1 MGRRRLKGKGKKASS
16 AAPGPVPVLAA
27 ALFAA
32 LLVALILAFAAPPA
46 RAEDGAMG
54 VPAPAA
60 PPARADGQATDPTAE
75 SPKPKPSLSVFPYAV
90 YSTDIGFGAGVMG
103 KVVDLFRRDDS
114 LTGYLFLS
122 TKSER
127 WVFLQFSSPDLQ
139 ARQGKRYRLSWD
151 VKAEYDLYL
160 KYYFYGLGPDSE
172 KLGGGLDSSARY
184 LMQRLSLTV
193 GHAFSPA
200 LIVEAGY
207 DLREYRT
214 SDVAPDKP
222 YTDLL
227 AAEGN
232 KLSPFLSLTLRF
244 DTSNSQIHP
253 TKGVRLSF
261 QNDFAGPAVGNKS
274 GTFYRWTLDLRGYR
288 RIFGE
293 KDVAA
298 VRVLVQDVVGDEVP
312 LWDLS
317 MLGGGSTMTALRGY
331 VLNRFMD
338 KGKLLL
344 CAEYRFPIWKR
355 IGGTVFGEAGS
366 VWPTLSDISLKKMA
380 PDAGFGLRYY
390 MANLVIRGDIGFS
403 HEGVGVYFNAGHMF

>member
-1 MGRRRLKGKGKKASS
+1 MGNPKITSS
-16 AAPGPVPVLAA
+16 RKEAAAGSTRYAPALAA
-27 ALFAA
+27 VLFAGA
-32 LLVALILAFAAPPA
+32 LALTIAAL
-46 RAEDGAMG
+46 
-54 VPAPAA
+54 
-60 PPARADGQATDPTAE
+60 PARADGQTADATAE
-75 SPKPKPSLSVFPYAV
+75 TSKPKPSLSVLPYAV
-90 YSTDIGFGAGVMG
+90 YSTDLGFGAGLMG
-103 KVVDLFRRDDS
+103 KVVNLFRRDDS

-127 WVFLQFSSPDLQ
+127 WVFLQYSSPDLQ

-160 KYYFYGLGPDSE
+160 KYYFYGLGQDSE
-172 KLGGGLDSSARY
+172 KLGLELDSYSQY
-184 LMQRLSLTV
+184 LMQQVALTV
-193 GHAFSPA
+193 GHAITPS

-207 DLREYRT
+207 VLREYRT

-232 KLSPFLSLTLRF
+232 KLSPFLSLTLRY
-244 DTSNSQIHP
+244 DSSNSQIHP
-253 TKGVRLSF
+253 TKGVRLSY

-274 GTFYRWTLDLRGYR
+274 GTFYRWTLDLRAYHR
-288 RIFGE
+288 VFGE

-298 VRVLVQDVVGDEVP
+298 ARVLVQDVVGDEVP

-317 MLGGGSTMTALRGY
+317 MLGGGATVSALRGY

-355 IGGTVFGEAGS
+355 FGGTVFAEGGS
-366 VWPTLSDISLKKMA
+366 VWPSLADISLKKMA
-380 PDAGFGLRYY
+380 LDAGFGLRYY
-390 MANLVIRGDIGFS
+390 MANLVVRGDIGFS